1 MIKNEVK
8 KEKRRKKRGRA
19 QRTTNMLLINGVC
32 VTSFT
37 GGTEKSKV
45 KTCASQPVT
54 FAVAFAVPLPWVTAS
69 SNCAS
74 TSFKV
79 LTLDCIVQPSSRVSV
94 IAVARVANATYNENG
109 VKGGGKG
116 RVS

>member
-1 MIKNEVK
+1 M
-8 KEKRRKKRGRA
+8 
-19 QRTTNMLLINGVC
+19 
-32 VTSFT
+32 TSFT